1 MTRDRDEARPRDNS
15 GPETGSGPEMNR
27 LLKRGIES
35 WKTGPLAEH
44 LERAP
49 EKVPD
54 RKTTSGIPMET
65 AFFPGIS
72 GADAFVETY
81 LGAVGFPGQYPFT
94 RGVYPNMYRG
104 RNWTFRQ
111 YAGFGTTEET
121 NKRFRYLLDRGQT
134 GLSVAFDLPTQM
146 GYDSDNAICAGEV
159 GKAGVAIDSVEDVER
174 LFAEIPLDEVS
185 TSMTINS
192 TATVLLAM
200 FIVVAEARGI
210 PREALAGT
218 VQNDVLK
225 EYVARGTY
233 IFPPTPSLKL
243 TTDIF
248 SFCSREMPRWNT
260 ISVSGYHI
268 REAGSTAVQE
278 VAFTLANGATYV
290 SNAIHAGLNVDDFA
304 PRISFFF
311 NAHNN
316 FLEEVAKFRAARRLW
331 ARIMK
336 DNFGAKKKKSR
347 MLRFHTQT
355 GGSTLTA
362 QQPMNNI
369 IRVTLQAL
377 AAVLGG
383 TQSLHTNS
391 FDEALSLPTEQA
403 AKTALRTQQV
413 IAYESAVTDSADPL
427 GGSYLVEYLTDEIE
441 KAAQEYMERIEA
453 MGGVIRAIETGFMKR
468 EIEKSAYE
476 YQKAIE
482 REESVVVGVNRFT
495 GEEEKPPILK
505 VNRSVE
511 TDQIKRLSELKKTR
525 SSEDVTKCLSKLEA
539 AAHAGENLMPV
550 IIEAA
555 KARATIG
562 EICDVLRRIYGTF
575 EEAGSR

>member
-1 MTRDRDEARPRDNS
+1 MTREKDGSRLEREIEAWR
-15 GPETGSGPEMNR
+15 
-27 LLKRGIES
+27 
-35 WKTGPLAEH
+35 TGPLAEH
-44 LERAP
+44 LRKSP
-49 EKVPD
+49 EKKPG
-54 RKTTSGIPMET
+54 RKTTSGIPIDT
-65 AFFPGIS
+65 ACFPDIS
-72 GADAFVETY
+72 DAGAFVEEY
-81 LGAVGFPGQYPFT
+81 LNAVGFPGQYPFT

-121 NKRFRYLLDRGQT
+121 NERFRYLLDRGQT

-174 LFAEIPLDEVS
+174 LFAGIPLDKVS

-210 PREALAGT
+210 PRKALAGT

-233 IFPPTPSLKL
+233 IFPPAPSLKL

-268 REAGSTAVQE
+268 REAGSTAAQE

-290 SNAIHAGLNVDDFA
+290 DNAIQAGLNVDDFA

-336 DNFGAKKKKSR
+336 DDFGAKKKKSW

-369 IRVTLQAL
+369 VRVTLQAM

-403 AKTALRTQQV
+403 ARAALRTQQV
-413 IAYESAVTDSADPL
+413 IAYESGVTDAADPL
-427 GGSYLVEYLTDEIE
+427 GGSYLVEYLTDGIE
-441 KAAQEYMERIEA
+441 KAAEEYMERIEA
-453 MGGVIRAIETGFMKR
+453 MGGVIRAIETGFMKQ
-468 EIEKSAYE
+468 EIEKSAYQ
-476 YQKAIE
+476 YQKAVE
-482 REESVVVGVNRFT
+482 LEESIVVGVNRFV

-505 VNRSVE
+505 VDRAVE
-511 TDQIKRLSELKKTR
+511 TDQIGRLGALKAGR
-525 SSEDVTKCLSKLEA
+525 SAEETAGSLERLKDA
-539 AAHAGENLMPV
+539 ARAGENVMPV

-555 KARATIG
+555 RARATIG
-562 EICDVLRRIYGTF
+562 EICDVLRKVYGTF
-575 EEAGSR
+575 EEAGV